1 MAGSHLEI
9 QAYKHCVL
17 PVPKGKANLLRV
29 IYDSSLS
36 VISSSMRADVPRDT
50 NKYSKGTCCLL
61 MTEHRET
68 GTHFH
73 YPSLGPSYVRIQLQ
87 LYLTHLLPKETFSG
101 HTTRNHNQSPAWFSP
116 SLRHTKANLSKT
128 QRSRGKNTAVG
139 NGFNN
144 IWALPFC
151 SNSHLNIQDDWMRI
165 IWKVWSPSLSLAGFL
180 GTSQSS
186 GFSSQ
191 LRAALNTQRARSFF
205 LHSS

>member
-1 MAGSHLEI
+1 MAWSHLEI

-101 HTTRNHNQSPAWFSP
+101 HTTRNHNQSHGFPQVSVIQKQTFQKP
-116 SLRHTKANLSKT
+116 SVAE
-128 QRSRGKNTAVG
+128 GKILQLEMDSIIFGLCPSVATA
-139 NGFNN
+139 
-144 IWALPFC
+144 
-151 SNSHLNIQDDWMRI
+151 
-165 IWKVWSPSLSLAGFL
+165 
-180 GTSQSS
+180 T
-186 GFSSQ
+186 
-191 LRAALNTQRARSFF
+191 
-205 LHSS
+205 